1 MIGGAPPRNPI
12 TLGRCRDAPGS
23 RPASVPGRLCYPRV
37 VELHAFGWDGRFAAD
52 FQQFAADGF
61 VPGRVTL
68 EHQHIYTVHT
78 GHSDLLATVAGSL
91 RHKIVARREFPAVGD
106 WVALR
111 ALVAGRRAVIHAVL
125 PRRSKFS
132 RKVAGDET
140 DEQIVA
146 ANIDTVFLM
155 MGLDR
160 DFSLRRI
167 ERYLATAH
175 EGGASPVI
183 VLNKTDLCDD
193 VDAMVDEVR
202 AAAGGAPVVAVSTK
216 TDAQLDA
223 IQPYLAPG
231 RTIALLGSSGVGKS
245 TLVNRLVGHNLQ
257 RTRAV
262 RESDHKGRHTTTH
275 RQLMVLPGGGLLID
289 TPGLRELQLWDTGD
303 GLGAA
308 FDDIEGLA
316 PGCRFRD
323 CRHGAEPGC
332 AVKAAVADGR
342 LEERRLESYLELR
355 REQAS
360 LAERQDERAG
370 LEAKRQGK
378 IMGRAMKA
386 FYKVRGSKK

>member
-1 MIGGAPPRNPI
+1 
-12 TLGRCRDAPGS
+12 
-23 RPASVPGRLCYPRV
+23 
-37 VELHAFGWDGRFAAD
+37 VELRALGWDEGFAAA
-52 FQQFAADGF
+52 FREFAAAGL

-91 RHKIVARREFPAVGD
+91 RHRIAARREFPAVGD
-106 WVALR
+106 WVVLR
-111 ALVAGRRAVIHAVL
+111 ALVAGRRAVIQAVL

-155 MGLDR
+155 MGLDA
-160 DFSLRRI
+160 DYSLGRM

-193 VDAMVDEVR
+193 VDAMVDEVG

-216 TDAQLDA
+216 TDTQLAA

-275 RQLMVLPGGGLLID
+275 RQLIVLPGGGLLID

-308 FDDIEGLA
+308 FDDIEALS
-316 PGCRFRD
+316 PECRFRD
-323 CRHGAEPGC
+323 CQHDMEPGC

-342 LEERRLESYLELR
+342 LEERRLQSYLELR

-360 LAERQDERAG
+360 LAERQDERAN
-370 LEAKRQGK
+370 LEKKRQGK
-378 IMGRAMKA
+378 ILARAIKN
-386 FYKVRGSKK
+386 FYRTSRK

>member
-1 MIGGAPPRNPI
+1 MPQDPGQRECQGGCA
-12 TLGRCRDAPGS
+12 TLG
-23 RPASVPGRLCYPRV
+23 V
-37 VELHAFGWDGRFAAD
+37 VELHALGWDGRFAAD
-52 FQQFAADGF
+52 FQQFAAEGF

-78 GHSDLLATVAGSL
+78 GHADLLATVAGGL
-91 RHKIVARREFPAVGD
+91 RHRIVARREFPAVGD
-106 WVALR
+106 WIALR
-111 ALVAGRRAVIHAVL
+111 ALVAGRRAIIHAVL

-155 MGLDR
+155 MGLDA
-160 DFSLRRI
+160 DFSLGRL

-193 VDAMVDEVR
+193 VDAMVDEVK
-202 AAAGGAPVVAVSTK
+202 AAAGGVPVIAVSTK
-216 TDAQLDA
+216 SDAQLDA

-262 RESDHKGRHTTTH
+262 RESDHKGRHTTTR
-275 RQLMVLPGGGLLID
+275 RQLIVLPGGGLLID

-316 PGCRFRD
+316 AGCRFRD
-323 CRHGAEPGC
+323 CRHDREPGC

-342 LEERRLESYLELR
+342 LEERRLQSYLDLR

-370 LEAKRQGK
+370 LEAKRQGR
-378 IMGRAMKA
+378 IMGRAQKA
-386 FYKVRGSKK
+386 FYQKDKRS

>member
-1 MIGGAPPRNPI
+1 M
-12 TLGRCRDAPGS
+12 
-23 RPASVPGRLCYPRV
+23 
-37 VELHAFGWDGRFAAD
+37 ELHALGWDDGFEAAFRPFAAE
-52 FQQFAADGF
+52 GF
-61 VPGRVTL
+61 VPARVTL
-68 EHQHIYTVHT
+68 EHQHIYTVHA
-78 GHSDLLATVAGSL
+78 GHADLLATVAGSL
-91 RHKIVARREFPAVGD
+91 RHRIGARREFPAVGD

-111 ALVAGRRAVIHAVL
+111 ALEAGTRAVIHAVL

-155 MGLDR
+155 MGLDA
-160 DFSLRRI
+160 DYSLRRM

-175 EGGASPVI
+175 DGGATPVV

-193 VDAMVDEVR
+193 VAARIAEVE
-202 AAAGGAPVVAVSTK
+202 AASAGATVVAVSTK
-216 TDAQLDA
+216 LDAQLAA
-223 IQPYLAPG
+223 IVPHLAPG

-245 TLVNRLVGHNLQ
+245 TLVNRLVGHDLQ

-275 RQLMVLPGGGLLID
+275 RQLIVLPGGSLLID
-289 TPGLRELQLWDTGD
+289 TPGLRELQLWDAGD

-308 FDDIEGLA
+308 FDDIGNLA
-316 PGCRFRD
+316 PECRFRD
-323 CRHGAEPGC
+323 CRHDNEPGC

-342 LEERRLESYLELR
+342 LEQRRLLSYLDLR
-355 REQAS
+355 REQDS

-370 LEAKRQGK
+370 LEQKRQGK
-378 IMGRAMKA
+378 IMGRAIKA
-386 FYKVRGSKK
+386 FQKHDKRQ

>member
-1 MIGGAPPRNPI
+1 
-12 TLGRCRDAPGS
+12 
-23 RPASVPGRLCYPRV
+23 
-37 VELHAFGWDGRFAAD
+37 VELHSLGWDEGFAAD

-68 EHQHIYTVHT
+68 EHQHIYTVHAC
-78 GHSDLLATVAGSL
+78 HSDLLATVAGSL
-91 RHKIVARREFPAVGD
+91 RHRIAARREFPAVGD

-183 VLNKTDLCDD
+183 VLNKADLCDD
-193 VDAMVDEVR
+193 VAACVAE
-202 AAAGGAPVVAVSTK
+202 AQSAAGSVPVLAVSTK
-216 TDAQLDA
+216 RDAQMAA
-223 IQPYLAPG
+223 IEPYLAPG

-262 RESDHKGRHTTTH
+262 RESDHKGRHTTTQ
-275 RQLMVLPGGGLLID
+275 RQLIVLPGGGLLID
-289 TPGLRELQLWDTGD
+289 TPGLRELQLWDTGE

-308 FDDIEGLA
+308 FDDIEELA

-323 CRHGAEPGC
+323 CRHDLEPGC
-332 AVKAAVADGR
+332 AVKAAVAEGR
-342 LEERRLESYLELR
+342 LEERRLESYLDLR
-355 REQAS
+355 REQHS
-360 LAERQDERAG
+360 LAERQDERAN
-370 LEAKRQGK
+370 LERKRQEK
-378 IMGRAMKA
+378 IISRAIKA
-386 FYKVRGSKK
+386 FYWHGKRP

>member
-1 MIGGAPPRNPI
+1 
-12 TLGRCRDAPGS
+12 
-23 RPASVPGRLCYPRV
+23 
-37 VELHAFGWDGRFAAD
+37 VELHSFGWDEGFAAD
-52 FQQFAADGF
+52 FQKFAADGF

-78 GHSDLLATVAGSL
+78 GHSDLLATVSGGF
-91 RHKIVARREFPAVGD
+91 RHRVAARREYPAVGD

-111 ALVAGRRAVIHAVL
+111 ALEAGRRGVIHAVL

-155 MGLDR
+155 MGLDA
-160 DFSLRRI
+160 DYSLRRM

-175 EGGASPVI
+175 EGGASPVV
-183 VLNKTDLCDD
+183 VLNKADLCDD
-193 VDAMVDEVR
+193 VAARVTEVET
-202 AAAGGAPVVAVSTK
+202 AAGGAPVVAVSTK
-216 TDAQLDA
+216 TDAQLA
-223 IQPYLAPG
+223 SIQPYLASG

-275 RQLMVLPGGGLLID
+275 RQLIVLPGGALLID
-289 TPGLRELQLWDTGD
+289 TPGLRELQLWDTGE

-308 FDDIEGLA
+308 FDDIEALSPA
-316 PGCRFRD
+316 CRFRD
-323 CRHGAEPGC
+323 CRHDMEPGC

-342 LEERRLESYLELR
+342 VEERRLQSYLQLK
-355 REQAS
+355 REQAV
-360 LAERQDERAG
+360 LAGKQDERAA
-370 LEAKRQGK
+370 LEQKRHGK
-378 IMGRAMKA
+378 ILARATKS
-386 FYKVRGSKK
+386 FYRTTKKS

>member
-1 MIGGAPPRNPI
+1 VGAPWRHNIALTPAGGRRIPGAGSGPGGCG
-12 TLGRCRDAPGS
+12 TLG
-23 RPASVPGRLCYPRV
+23 V
-37 VELHAFGWDGRFAAD
+37 VELQAFGWDDGFAAA
-52 FQQFAADGF
+52 FQEYAADGL
-61 VPGRVTL
+61 VPARVTL

-78 GHSDLLATVAGSL
+78 GRSDLLATVAGSL
-91 RHKIVARREFPAVGD
+91 RHKIAARREFPAVGD
-106 WVALR
+106 WVVLR
-111 ALVAGRRAVIHAVL
+111 ALVAGRRAVIQAVL

-155 MGLDR
+155 MGLDA
-160 DFSLRRI
+160 DYSLRRM

-175 EGGASPVI
+175 EGGASPVV
-183 VLNKTDLCDD
+183 VLNKAD
-193 VDAMVDEVR
+193 VCEDVAARVAEVE

-216 TDAQLDA
+216 LDAQLAA
-223 IQPYLAPG
+223 IERYLAPG

-262 RESDHKGRHTTTH
+262 RESDQKGRHTTTH
-275 RQLMVLPGGGLLID
+275 RQLIVLPGGGLLID

-308 FDDIEGLA
+308 FDDVEALA
-316 PGCRFRD
+316 PSCRFRD
-323 CRHGAEPGC
+323 CRHDMEPDC
-332 AVKAAVADGR
+332 AVKAAVVEGR
-342 LEERRLESYLELR
+342 LEERRLQSYLELR
-355 REQAS
+355 REQDS

-370 LEAKRQGK
+370 LERKRQGK
-378 IMGRAMKA
+378 ILGRAIKA
-386 FYKVRGSKK
+386 FYQRSKR

>member
-1 MIGGAPPRNPI
+1 VDLQA
-12 TLGRCRDAPGS
+12 L
-23 RPASVPGRLCYPRV
+23 
-37 VELHAFGWDGRFAAD
+37 GWDERFASA
-52 FQQFAADGF
+52 FEEFAAAGF

-91 RHKIVARREFPAVGD
+91 RHKVAARREFPAVGD
-106 WVALR
+106 WVVLR
-111 ALVAGRRAVIHAVL
+111 ALVAGTRAVIHAVL

-155 MGLDR
+155 MGLDA

-175 EGGASPVI
+175 EGGATPVV

-193 VDAMVDEVR
+193 VGARVTEVE

-216 TDAQLDA
+216 ADAQLA
-223 IQPYLAPG
+223 AVRPYLVPG
-231 RTIALLGSSGVGKS
+231 RTVALLGSSGVGKS
-245 TLVNRLVGHNLQ
+245 TLVNRLVGHDLQ

-262 RESDHKGRHTTTH
+262 RESDQKGRHTTTH
-275 RQLMVLPGGGLLID
+275 RQLIVLPGGGLLID

-308 FDDIEGLA
+308 FDDIEALA

-323 CRHGAEPGC
+323 CRHDAEPGC
-332 AVKAAVADGR
+332 AVRMAVAEGR
-342 LEERRLESYLELR
+342 LEERRLQSYLDLR
-355 REQAS
+355 REQAA
-360 LAERQDERAG
+360 LAGKQDERA
-370 LEAKRQGK
+370 LQEKKRQAK
-378 IMGRAMKA
+378 IMGRVVKA
-386 FYKVRGSKK
+386 FHKLDRKK

>member
-1 MIGGAPPRNPI
+1 MVGPGGCA
-12 TLGRCRDAPGS
+12 TLG
-23 RPASVPGRLCYPRV
+23 V

-52 FQQFAADGF
+52 FQPFAAEGF

-78 GHSDLLATVAGSL
+78 GHSDLLATVAGGL
-91 RHKIVARREFPAVGD
+91 RHRIVARREFPAVGD

-111 ALVAGRRAVIHAVL
+111 ALVAGRRGVIQAVL

-155 MGLDR
+155 MGLDA
-160 DFSLRRI
+160 DFSLGRL

-193 VDAMVDEVR
+193 VDARVDEVE

-216 TDAQLDA
+216 RDAQLDA

-275 RQLMVLPGGGLLID
+275 RQLIVLPGGGLLID

-323 CRHGAEPGC
+323 CRHAAEPGC

-355 REQAS
+355 REQDV

-378 IMGRAMKA
+378 IMGRAIKA

>member
-1 MIGGAPPRNPI
+1 VDLQA
-12 TLGRCRDAPGS
+12 L
-23 RPASVPGRLCYPRV
+23 
-37 VELHAFGWDGRFAAD
+37 GWDDRFASA
-52 FQQFAADGF
+52 FQPFAAEGV
-61 VPGRVTL
+61 VPARVTL

-91 RHKIVARREFPAVGD
+91 RYRAAARREFPAVGD

-111 ALVAGRRAVIHAVL
+111 AHEAGRRAVINDVL

-155 MGLDR
+155 MGLDA
-160 DFSLRRI
+160 DYSLRRI

-175 EGGASPVI
+175 EGGASPVV

-193 VDAMVDEVR
+193 VAAMVAEVES
-202 AAAGGAPVVAVSTK
+202 AAGDVPVVAVSTK
-216 TDAQLDA
+216 RDAQMAA
-223 IQPYLAPG
+223 IEPYLAPG

-245 TLVNRLVGHNLQ
+245 TLVNRLVGHDLQ

-262 RESDHKGRHTTTH
+262 RESDQKGRHTTTH
-275 RQLMVLPGGGLLID
+275 RQLIVLPGGGLLID

-308 FDDIEGLA
+308 FDDIEALA

-323 CRHGAEPGC
+323 CRHDLEPGC
-332 AVKAAVADGR
+332 AVKAAVTEGR
-342 LEERRLESYLELR
+342 LDQRRLQSYLDLR
-355 REQAS
+355 REQTA
-360 LAERQDERAG
+360 LAGKQDERAS
-370 LEAKRQGK
+370 LEKKRQGK
-378 IMGRAMKA
+378 ILGRAIKA
-386 FYKVRGSKK
+386 FYQGNKKRSQ

>member
-1 MIGGAPPRNPI
+1 M
-12 TLGRCRDAPGS
+12 
-23 RPASVPGRLCYPRV
+23 LCYPRDV
-37 VELHAFGWDGRFAAD
+37 DLHALGWDDGFAAA
-52 FQQFAADGF
+52 FAGFAADGF

-78 GHSDLLATVAGSL
+78 GHADLLATVAGGF
-91 RHKIVARREFPAVGD
+91 RHRIAARREYPAVGD

-111 ALVAGRRAVIHAVL
+111 ALEAGRRGVIQAVL

-175 EGGASPVI
+175 EGGASPVV

-193 VDAMVDEVR
+193 VAATVAEVES
-202 AAAGGAPVVAVSTK
+202 AAGGVPVLAVSTK
-216 TDAQLDA
+216 RDAQLAA
-223 IQPYLAPG
+223 IEPYLAPG

-245 TLVNRLVGHNLQ
+245 TLVNRLVGHDLQ

-262 RESDHKGRHTTTH
+262 RESDQKGRHTTTH
-275 RQLMVLPGGGLLID
+275 RQLIMLPGGGLLID

-308 FDDIEGLA
+308 FDDIEALA
-316 PGCRFRD
+316 PQCRFRD
-323 CRHGAEPGC
+323 CRHDMEPGC

-342 LEERRLESYLELR
+342 LDARRHESYLDLR
-355 REQAS
+355 REQTV
-360 LAERQDERAG
+360 LAGKQDERAA
-370 LEAKRQGK
+370 LEQKRQGK
-378 IMGRAMKA
+378 VLARAIKN
-386 FYKVRGSKK
+386 FYQLRKK

>member
-1 MIGGAPPRNPI
+1 
-12 TLGRCRDAPGS
+12 
-23 RPASVPGRLCYPRV
+23 
-37 VELHAFGWDGRFAAD
+37 VELHSLGWDEGFAAG
-52 FQQFAADGF
+52 FRQFAADGL

-78 GHSDLLATVAGSL
+78 GQSDLLATVAGGF
-91 RHKIVARREFPAVGD
+91 RHRVGARREYPAVGD

-111 ALVAGRRAVIHAVL
+111 ALEAGRRGVIQAVL

-183 VLNKTDLCDD
+183 ILNKADLCDD
-193 VDAMVDEVR
+193 VAACVDEVQS
-202 AAAGGAPVVAVSTK
+202 AAGSVPVFAVSTK
-216 TDAQLDA
+216 RDAQMAA
-223 IQPYLAPG
+223 IEPFLAPG

-275 RQLMVLPGGGLLID
+275 RQLIVLPGGGLLID
-289 TPGLRELQLWDTGD
+289 TPGLRELQLWDTGE

-308 FDDIEGLA
+308 FDDIEALA
-316 PGCRFRD
+316 PACRFRD
-323 CRHGAEPGC
+323 CRHDLEPGC
-332 AVKAAVADGR
+332 AVKAAVAEGR
-342 LEERRLESYLELR
+342 LEERRLQSYLELR
-355 REQAS
+355 REQDS
-360 LAERQDERAG
+360 LAQRQDERAN
-370 LEAKRQGK
+370 LERKRQGK
-378 IMGRAMKA
+378 IISRAIKA
-386 FYKVRGSKK
+386 FYWHGKRP